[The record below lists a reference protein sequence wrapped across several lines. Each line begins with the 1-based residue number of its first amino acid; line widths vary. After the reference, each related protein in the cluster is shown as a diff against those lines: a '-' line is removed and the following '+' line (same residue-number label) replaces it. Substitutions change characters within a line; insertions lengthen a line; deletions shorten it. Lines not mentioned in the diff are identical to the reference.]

1 MMGKE
6 RDAKGIIEC
15 QNIIHQ
21 ILSLASKDLTLE
33 ELLERIMDILM
44 TIPWLPFTKK
54 GAIFLK
60 NGTGNEL
67 NMVAVRDLPDFV
79 VNRCRS
85 IKLGECLCGMAA
97 LNKEIIFAN
106 HVDERH
112 TIRFEG
118 MIDHGHYCIP
128 LLVEGEVIG
137 VINLYLE
144 SGHRY
149 DPVEEAF
156 LRAIGSAISDVL
168 SYVSLKEKERRLSQ
182 AIEQVPDWVV
192 MTDRQGRIE
201 YVNPAVEKIT
211 GYSKEELL
219 GKTPRVWKSG
229 IHPKEFFKEL
239 WESLLSGKSFRAT
252 FVNRKKN
259 GELFYLDQ
267 TITPIRNPC
276 GEIIGFIATGKDVT
290 EQRAYQERIYQLA
303 YVDSVTGLPNRN
315 LFIEKGS
322 KMLNGD
328 GVALMIIDIDQ
339 FKFIN
344 DVYGPSAGNQ
354 VLKEMADR
362 ILKVLPKGSLLAR
375 LGNDEFGV
383 LIPNVSSEKR
393 ASVFARRVLKAVS
406 EPLKVGRRRITIT
419 ASAGLSLY
427 PFHGRTLSELMK
439 SADVALA
446 LSKEEGKNRFSM
458 FDANM
463 TRKIKEL
470 VTLTGNLVRV
480 EVEKSFHL
488 RYQPI
493 VESGSGK
500 VVALEALLRWKGKRI
515 SPDKF
520 ISVLE
525 ETGAINEVSL
535 WIIEEVLEFLERL
548 EGACEDKIKV
558 SVNISPLNLMNSKFV
573 NRAIGLLR
581 DSVIPT
587 ERITFEITENVLI
600 KNESFV
606 KENIS
611 KLKDAGVNFAMDDFG
626 SGYTSLKYICR
637 YPIDVVKL
645 DKLFLKEVE
654 DDSRGRALVES
665 LVYTLKGM
673 GMETVAEGVERE
685 DQYELTRDLGFDLCQ
700 GFYFYR
706 PMSGRE
712 VIRRLCGRA

>member
-1 MMGKE
+1 MGGE
-6 RDAKGIIEC
+6 DRTRGIVEC

-54 GAIFLK
+54 GAIFLR
-60 NGTGNEL
+60 NGSGGEL
-67 NMVAVRDLPDFV
+67 RMVAFRDLPDYV
-79 VNRCRS
+79 VKRCSR
-85 IKLGECLCGMAA
+85 IRLGECLCGMAA
-97 LNKEIIFAN
+97 LNKEIIFSG

-112 TIRFEG
+112 TISFEG

-128 LLVEGEVIG
+128 LLSEGEVIG

-144 SGHRY
+144 SGHRH
-149 DPVEEAF
+149 DPVEESF

-168 SYVSLKEKERRLSQ
+168 SYVSLKDKERRLSQ

-192 MTDRQGRIE
+192 ITDREGRIE
-201 YVNPAVEKIT
+201 YVNPAVERIT
-211 GYSKEELL
+211 GYTREEIL
-219 GKTPRVWKSG
+219 GKTPRIWKSG
-229 IHPKEFFKEL
+229 FHPREFFREL
-239 WESLLSGKSFRAT
+239 WETLLSGRSFRAT
-252 FVNRKKN
+252 FVNRRKD

-267 TITPIRNPC
+267 TITPIKNPC
-276 GEIIGFIATGKDVT
+276 GEITGFIATGKDVT

-303 YVDSVTGLPNRN
+303 YMDSITGLPNRN
-315 LFIEKGS
+315 LFVERGS
-322 KMLNGD
+322 GMLGE
-328 GVALMIIDIDQ
+328 GEAALMIIDIDQ

-354 VLKEMADR
+354 VLRETGSR

-383 LIPNVSSEKR
+383 LIPGVGSEKR
-393 ASVFARRVLKAVS
+393 ASVLARRVLKAIS
-406 EPLKVGRRRITIT
+406 EPLRIGKREVAIT

-427 PFHGRTLSELMK
+427 PSHGRTLSELMR

-446 LSKEEGKNRFSM
+446 LSKEEGRNRFTM

-463 TRKIKEL
+463 TRRIREI
-470 VTLTGNLVRV
+470 VTLTGNLMRV
-480 EVEKSFHL
+480 EVEKSFQL

-493 VESGSGK
+493 VESYTGR
-500 VVALEALLRWKGKRI
+500 VVALEALLRWRGKRL
-515 SPDKF
+515 SPDRF

-525 ETGAINEVSL
+525 ETGVINEVSL
-535 WIIEEVLEFLERL
+535 WIMEKTLEFLERMD
-548 EGACEDKIKV
+548 GICEERVRV
-558 SVNISPLNLMNSKFV
+558 SINVSPLNLMSSKFV
-573 NRAIGLLR
+573 NRAAGLLK
-581 DSVIPT
+581 DSKLPADRVIL
-587 ERITFEITENVLI
+587 EITENVLI
-600 KNESFV
+600 KNEDFV
-606 KENIS
+606 RENIGR
-611 KLKDAGVNFAMDDFG
+611 LRDTGVSFAMDDFG

-645 DKLFLKEVE
+645 DRLLLREVE
-654 DDSRGRALVES
+654 EDVRGRALVEN
-665 LVYTLKGM
+665 LVYTLRGM

-685 DQYELTRDLGFDLCQ
+685 EQYRLTRELGFDLCQ

-706 PMSGRE
+706 PMSERE
-712 VIRRLCGRA
+712 IFRRICGRS

>member
-1 MMGKE
+1 MGKE
-6 RDAKGIIEC
+6 RDIKGIIEC

-21 ILSLASKDLTLE
+21 ILSLASKDLTLQE
-33 ELLERIMDILM
+33 VLERIMDILM

-60 NGTGNEL
+60 NGSGNEL
-67 NMVAVRDLPDFV
+67 KMVAVRDLPDFV

-85 IKLGECLCGMAA
+85 IKLGECLCGIAA
-97 LNKEIIFAN
+97 LNKDIVFVN
-106 HVDERH
+106 HVDEKH
-112 TIRFEG
+112 TIKFEG

-128 LLVEGEVIG
+128 LLTEGEVIG

-149 DPVEEAF
+149 DPVEESF

-168 SYVSLKEKERRLSQ
+168 SYVSLKEKEKKLSQ

-192 MTDRQGRIE
+192 MTDRDGRIE
-201 YVNPAVEKIT
+201 YVNPAVEEIT
-211 GYSKEELL
+211 GYSREELL

-229 IHPKEFFKEL
+229 LHPREFFEEL
-239 WESLLSGKSFRAT
+239 WETLLSGRSFRAT

-267 TITPIRNPC
+267 TITPIKNPC
-276 GEIIGFIATGKDVT
+276 GQIVGFIATGKDVT
-290 EQRAYQERIYQLA
+290 EQRAYQEKIYQLA

-328 GVALMIIDIDQ
+328 GIVLMIIDIDQ

-344 DVYGPSAGNQ
+344 DVYGSSVGNR
-354 VLKEMADR
+354 VLKEVADR
-362 ILKVLPKGSLLAR
+362 ILRALPKGSLLAR

-393 ASVFARRVLKAVS
+393 ASVFARRVLKAIS
-406 EPLKVGRRRITIT
+406 EPFRVSRRKITIT
-419 ASAGLSLY
+419 ASAGVALY
-427 PFHGRTLSELMK
+427 PLHGRTLSELMK
-439 SADVALA
+439 SADVALG

-463 TRKIKEL
+463 TRKIREIVK
-470 VTLTGNLVRV
+470 LTGDLARV
-480 EVEKSFHL
+480 EVEKSFQL

-493 VESGSGK
+493 VESSSGK
-500 VVALEALLRWKGKRI
+500 IVSLEALLRWKGRRL
-515 SPDKF
+515 SPEKF

-535 WIIEEVLEFLERL
+535 WIIEEVLEFLEKL
-548 EGACEDKIKV
+548 DGVCEDKVKV

-573 NRAIGLLR
+573 NRAIGLLK
-581 DSVIPT
+581 DSGVSP

-600 KNESFV
+600 KNEDFV
-606 KENIS
+606 RENIGR
-611 KLKDAGVNFAMDDFG
+611 LKDAGVSFAMDDFG
-626 SGYTSLKYICR
+626 SGYTSLKYIFR
-637 YPIDVVKL
+637 YPIDIVKP
-645 DKLFLKEVE
+645 DKLFLSEVE
-654 DDSRGRALVES
+654 SDSKSRSLVEN

-685 DQYELTRDLGFDLCQ
+685 DQFELTRNLGFDLCQ
-700 GFYFYR
+700 GFYFYK
-706 PMSGRE
+706 PMSE
-712 VIRRLCGRA
+712 KSVLKSLCGEA